1 MAYEPG
7 KQNIGYNPPNSM
19 SYHGGEGS
27 NQQWQ
32 QPPPQ
37 NYYVGPQQH
46 QQQPQSPQG
55 QLKYAPNASSP
66 SVQPPMNQPY
76 GEPPPYTFEEKFAI
90 QRPRY
95 NDLWA
100 AILVGTFVLGLGLIK
115 TKLER
120 HCYFD
125 IDITIML

>member
-1 MAYEPG
+1 MAAAT
-7 KQNIGYNPPNSM
+7 
-19 SYHGGEGS
+19 
-27 NQQWQ
+27 
-32 QPPPQ
+32 PQ

-95 NDLWA
+95 NDL
-100 AILVGTFVLGLGLIK
+100 LGCNFVGTFCS
-115 TKLER
+115 R
-120 HCYFD
+120 SRSD
-125 IDITIML
+125 